1 MTDSVP
7 IVRSDRSRSVASSM
21 GAKIITK
28 TDRQMEDRMHAVS
41 DDPERADTLQKARAF
56 KRTWLELA
64 EALSRANDR
73 RLWEKWGFSDF
84 DAYCRKELHLRTAT
98 VAKLLGSYRFLET
111 AAPRVIERARTDRF
125 EAPIPSLPVVE
136 FVQRATESG
145 KADEE
150 TLESIRRVAFEEGGE
165 TPLLSRQFGKLA
177 FPQTDRDRREKLRGS
192 IAQAARR
199 LSSLI
204 AEEGA
209 PIPKK
214 LAIKLEETIGEVLE
228 AIEN

>member
-1 MTDSVP
+1 
-7 IVRSDRSRSVASSM
+7 M

-41 DDPERADTLQKARAF
+41 DDPERAETLARARAF

-64 EALSRANDR
+64 ESLTRASDK

-84 DAYCRKELHLRTAT
+84 DAYCRKELHLRGST

-111 AAPRVIERARTDRF
+111 TAPRVIERARTDRY
-125 EAPIPSLPVVE
+125 EAPIPSLPAVE
-136 FVQRATESG
+136 FVQRATEAG
-145 KADEE
+145 AADAE
-150 TLESIRRVAFEEGGE
+150 TLRSIHRVAFDEGAE
-165 TPLLSRQFGKLA
+165 APLLTRQFGKLA
-177 FPQTDRDRREKLRGS
+177 FPQTDGDKREKLRGS

-199 LSSLI
+199 LSALI
-204 AEEGA
+204 AEAGA
-209 PIPKK
+209 PIPKP
-214 LAIKLEETIGEVLE
+214 LAIRVEETIGELLE